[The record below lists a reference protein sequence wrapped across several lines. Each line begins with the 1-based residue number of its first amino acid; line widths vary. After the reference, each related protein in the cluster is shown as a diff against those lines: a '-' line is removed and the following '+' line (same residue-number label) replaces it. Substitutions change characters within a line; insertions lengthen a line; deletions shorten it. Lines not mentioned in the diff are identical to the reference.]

1 MLPVSFARTPPAFES
16 ALAAVRERAPV
27 AILSMGVH
35 RGSWYRLESRAAAKL
50 IDVDNLPD
58 ADGAYADEQPLL
70 GDSDLVTD
78 LDLEALRQS
87 LLEGGAE
94 DVRISDDAGG
104 YLCNVAYYLG
114 LRAGEE
120 LQIPALFLHVPP
132 IASADLTTQSTVI
145 RPMVL
150 ELARQAGASS
160 AAA

>member
-1 MLPVSFARTPPAFES
+1 
-16 ALAAVRERAPV
+16 
-27 AILSMGVH
+27 MGVH